1 MLIVGWA
8 PSLLLAYYSYTV
20 LSRTLEA
27 KIMADAHSL
36 ARSFSMYVQNEL
48 DRTAETLD
56 FYRTLPATANA
67 LLPPLAPAVPA
78 SGALPAAAKKTARP
92 ATAPP
97 PAPPLPAAAAVVP
110 GAQEWLAG
118 ILFPQRRIDGL
129 FLADPAGRPI
139 ASVPSAADP
148 RAGGTFADLG
158 WRPPE
163 GAAAQGVY
171 CSPVHPRLSDGR
183 PVTSLVVTV
192 QEKGG
197 AVIGY
202 LGADILV
209 ERIGKRLQS
218 LGLLTQPG
226 TALRIIDQKGY
237 NVFRPE
243 NETLPQASAR
253 FDPAAIRN
261 FRINENGSEERNG
274 QLYIYSTLEPSGW
287 LLILE
292 KNGLAAHQPV
302 HDLLRQT
309 LLLAGWLV
317 VGTAIT
323 AYLISGFYRRQL
335 ASSLRIERE
344 QAFNDKI
351 LANMPVGIALIDPAT
366 EKFLQANSAFVRIV
380 RSVGLLPAD
389 VHLRDVAFGEAP
401 IVSREALAKV
411 LRFGVPFQ
419 SAEHRTLAA
428 NGEARYLTTNLL
440 RLQDSQQRTLGAL
453 CLVEDNTAAVT
464 LRQEMIDANAAK
476 DQFLAQ
482 LSHELRNPLSPVIT
496 MVAELETM
504 VDAFPAAREP
514 LEIIRRNV
522 GLEARLIDDLLDV
535 TRISSGKLQLNR
547 ETTDLHHTV
556 RLALEICQRDIAEKG
571 LTVEVDLRAERHW
584 VQADPARLQQIFWN
598 LLKNAVKFTPA
609 GRQIAIRSA
618 NPAGAAQAVTV
629 EVVDDGIGIDAKN
642 LGRIFNAFD
651 QGQSSITRRFGGLGL
666 GLAISKA
673 MVDAHGGTI
682 DAESEGIG
690 AGATFTVRL
699 ETCAEP
705 APAPARVEPTP
716 AIAPGEGAHA
726 AGSRVLLVDDHLD
739 TCLGME
745 RLLKRR
751 GYQVETAHT
760 VAQALTC
767 AREEPFDLLISDIG
781 LPDGTG
787 FDLMDELRRH
797 GGPPGIALS
806 GFGMESDVDKSREA
820 GFSEHLIKPVN
831 IEQLDAAM
839 RKLLSHQPVKVG

>member
-1 MLIVGWA
+1 MLVVGWA

-27 KIMADAHSL
+27 KIMADARSL
-36 ARSFSMYVQNEL
+36 ARSLSLYVQNEL
-48 DRTAETLD
+48 DRTAETMD

-78 SGALPAAAKKTARP
+78 AAKKTARP
-92 ATAPP
+92 TPTP
-97 PAPPLPAAAAVVP
+97 LPALPAAAAP

-118 ILFPQRRIDGL
+118 MLFPQRRIDGL
-129 FLADPAGRPI
+129 FLADPAGRLI
-139 ASVPSAADP
+139 ASVPPAADP
-148 RAGGTFADLG
+148 RADATFADLG
-158 WRPPE
+158 WKPPAGE
-163 GAAAQGVY
+163 TAEGVY

-183 PVTSLVVTV
+183 QVTSLVVAV
-192 QEKGG
+192 QDRGG
-197 AVIGY
+197 ALVGY
-202 LGADILV
+202 LGADVLV

-226 TALRIIDQKGY
+226 TALRIIDQKGS

-243 NETLPQASAR
+243 NETLPQAGAR
-253 FDPAAIRN
+253 LDAATIQN
-261 FRINENGSEERNG
+261 FRINGNGSDERSG
-274 QLYIYSTLEPSGW
+274 QVYLYSTLEPSGW

-292 KNGLAAHQPV
+292 KNGSAAHQPV

-309 LLLAGWLV
+309 MLLAGWLV
-317 VGTAIT
+317 IGTAIT

-335 ASSLRIERE
+335 QSSLRIERE

-366 EKFLQANSAFVRIV
+366 ERFLQANSAFVGIV
-380 RSVGLLPAD
+380 RSVGLLPGD
-389 VHLRDVAFGEAP
+389 VHLRDVTFGDAP
-401 IVSREALAKV
+401 IASREALAKV
-411 LRFGVPFQ
+411 LHFGVPYQ
-419 SAEHRTLAA
+419 SVEHRTLAA
-428 NGEARYLTTNLL
+428 NGETRYLTTNLL

-504 VDAFPAAREP
+504 VGAIPEAREP
-514 LEIIRRNV
+514 LEVIRRNV

-556 RLALEICQRDIAEKG
+556 RLALEICQRDIDEKG
-571 LTVEVDLRAERHW
+571 LTVRVDLGAERHW

-609 GRQIAIRSA
+609 GRQITIRSA
-618 NPAGAAQAVTV
+618 NAPEAITV
-629 EVVDDGIGIDAKN
+629 EVADEGIGIDPKN
-642 LGRIFNAFD
+642 LDRIFNAFD

-682 DAESEGIG
+682 RAES
-690 AGATFTVRL
+690 AGSGTGSTFTVRL
-699 ETCAEP
+699 ETCAAP
-705 APAPARVEPTP
+705 APAPAPVERAP
-716 AIAPGEGAHA
+716 AAPRGG

-739 TCLGME
+739 TCRGME

-751 GYQVETAHT
+751 GYEVETAHT
-760 VAQALTC
+760 VAEALTC
-767 AREEPFDLLISDIG
+767 ARGEPFDLLISDIG

-787 FDLMDELRRH
+787 FELMEALRRD

-806 GFGMESDVDKSREA
+806 GFGMESDIDKSREA

-839 RKLLSHQPVKVG
+839 RKLLGALCS